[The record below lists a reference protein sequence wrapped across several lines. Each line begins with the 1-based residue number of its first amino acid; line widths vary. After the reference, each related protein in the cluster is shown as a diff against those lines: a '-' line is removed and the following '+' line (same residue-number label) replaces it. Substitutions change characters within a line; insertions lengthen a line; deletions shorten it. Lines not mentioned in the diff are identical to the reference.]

1 MESVVVNDKNVHQV
15 VQAMVEN
22 VKSNQ
27 HRLDEVEP
35 MLRKMATQV
44 DNLEGLMVR
53 NGFAAAVKDNARE
66 LKQFREEFHDF
77 RLYRA
82 ESCPTAKKLEEENR
96 KKAEERKW
104 AVTLTRLGIAA
115 LALIPTLILI
125 VDRI

>member
-53 NGFAAAVKDNARE
+53 NGFAAAVKDNAQE
-66 LKQFREEFHDF
+66 LQHFRMEFHEF
-77 RLYRA
+77 RLNRS
-82 ESCPTAKKLEEENR
+82 ESCPTAKRIKDDELRDRER
-96 KKAEERKW
+96 RKW
-104 AVTLTRLGIAA
+104 AATLSRLGIAA
-115 LALIPTLILI
+115 LALIPTFILI
-125 VDRI
+125 IDRI